1 VKYFYLAVFL
11 IGLALAVQ
19 VMLHGMDRWRRKRTQ
34 NPSAVLNPPTV
45 AALAA
50 GFGAGGYLLQT
61 RTALSRPVVFLLAL
75 VIGVAA
81 HFVMTLLMARWALR
95 ELPATLAE
103 EEDVSG
109 QVATVTRTISPG
121 EPGEISWVAWN
132 RAHVLPATGMSDDS
146 IPAGS
151 EVVIDIIKNGI
162 AQVELWSVVESRL

>member
-1 VKYFYLAVFL
+1 VKYFYLVVFL

-19 VMLHGMDRWRRKRTQ
+19 VMLHGMERWRRKRTQ

-50 GFGAGGYLLQT
+50 GLGAGGYLLDT
-61 RTALSRPVVFLLAL
+61 RTALSSPVVFLLAL

-81 HFVMTLLMARWALR
+81 HFVMTLLMAHWALR

-103 EEDVSG
+103 EEDVGG
-109 QVATVTRTISPG
+109 QVATVTKTISRNDL
-121 EPGEISWVAWN
+121 GEISWVAWN
-132 RAHVLPATGMSDDS
+132 RTHVLPATGISDDS
-146 IPAGS
+146 IPVGS
-151 EVVIDIIKNGI
+151 EVVIDIIKNGV

>member
-1 VKYFYLAVFL
+1 MKYFYLAVFL

-19 VMLHGMDRWRRKRTQ
+19 VMLHGMQRWHRKRTQ

-61 RTALSRPVVFLLAL
+61 RTTLSSPVVFLLAL

-81 HFVMTLLMARWALR
+81 HFTMTLLMARWALR
-95 ELPATLAE
+95 ELPAPLSE
-103 EEDVSG
+103 EEDISG
-109 QVATVTRTISPG
+109 QVATVTKEVSRN

-132 RAHVLPATGMSDDS
+132 RAHVLPATGVSDDS
-146 IPAGS
+146 IPVGS
-151 EVVIDIIKNGI
+151 EVVIDVVENGI
-162 AQVELWSVVESRL
+162 ARVELWSIVESRL